1 MGVKSGLSH
10 HLRVRAFPYSDMQD
24 SFVANREA
32 KLIRIRERGIDP
44 YPPRYRRTC
53 DNAAAVA
60 LFEAVEAES
69 RPAADAEGLSLAGRI
84 VALRNMGRSAF
95 LDLQDASGSIQA
107 MLRRNN
113 LGEEGFELLRDL
125 DIGDH
130 LGVEGNLIR
139 TRTGEVTIDAVR
151 ATIIAKGMRPLP
163 EKYHGLRDTETR
175 YRQRYLDL
183 IANRENMDVFRLR
196 SKVISGIRRFLDER
210 GFLEVD
216 TPVLV
221 PVAAGAHARPF
232 ITHHNALDE
241 QLYLRIATEL
251 YLKRLIVGGFDK
263 VYEIGR
269 VFRNEG
275 IDQDHNPEF
284 TLLESYEAYADYNDV
299 MEMVEQMV
307 SRLAIDATGSA
318 QVTVGD
324 QVIDFT
330 PPWRRVSFRE
340 ELQRRSGLDLDDFPE
355 SEEGLAEL
363 QRRARALGVDTG
375 IRESR
380 GRIIDKLL
388 SDLVEPHLVQPTFL
402 LDYPEEM
409 APLAK
414 SKPGSPGY
422 VEKFEAFSCG
432 MEIANSYTELND
444 PQVQRA
450 RFEGQEEIRQ
460 LYQDEEVDRLDEDF
474 LTAIEYGMPPTGGL
488 GIGIDRLVML
498 LSGQRTIRDVVL
510 FPQMRQLRLETGTN
524 LPPIQGSEQLE
535 ARPGLPDAPL

>member
-1 MGVKSGLSH
+1 M
-10 HLRVRAFPYSDMQD
+10 PD
-24 SFVANREA
+24 SQEIQAETTLPPTTGTAEVHKISREN
-32 KLIRIRERGIDP
+32 KLARLRERGIDP
-44 YPPRYRRTC
+44 YPPRFFRTC
-53 DNAAAVA
+53 DNAAAIA
-60 LFEAVEAES
+60 TFTDVEAGEQPEEAS
-69 RPAADAEGLSLAGRI
+69 QGFALAGRVI
-84 VALRNMGRSAF
+84 SIRQMGRAAF
-95 LDLQDASGSIQA
+95 LDLQDDSGTIQA
-107 MLRRNN
+107 LFRRNN
-113 LGEEGFELLRDL
+113 LGDDFELLRDL

-130 LGVEGNLIR
+130 LGVQGNLIR
-139 TRTGEVTIDAVR
+139 TRTGEITIDALT
-151 ATIIAKGMRPLP
+151 AAIITKGLRPLP

-183 IANRENMDVFRLR
+183 IANREVMDVFRLR
-196 SKVISGIRRFLDER
+196 SRVISGIRRFLDER

-284 TLLESYEAYADYNDV
+284 TLLESYEAYADYNHV
-299 MEMVEQMV
+299 MEMVEQMI
-307 SRLAIDATGSA
+307 SRLAVEATGA
-318 QVTVGD
+318 VQVTMGD
-324 QVIDFT
+324 QVIDFS
-330 PPWRRVSFRE
+330 PPWRRVSLSE
-340 ELQRRSGLDLDDFPE
+340 ELQRRAGIDLGACDD
-355 SEEGLAEL
+355 SEL
-363 QRRARALGVDTG
+363 QQRARALGVDTG

-388 SDLVEPHLVQPTFL
+388 SDLVEPHLVQPTFM

-409 APLAK
+409 SPLAK
-414 SKPGSPGY
+414 AKPGAPGF
-422 VEKFEAFSCG
+422 VERFEAFACG
-432 MEIANSYTELND
+432 MEVANSYTELND
-444 PQVQRA
+444 PQVQRE
-450 RFEGQEEIRQ
+450 RFEGQEEIRR

-474 LTAIEYGMPPTGGL
+474 LTAMEYGMPPTGGL

-498 LSGQRTIRDVVL
+498 LSGQRSIRDVVL
-510 FPQMRQLRLETGTN
+510 FPQMRRLGN
-524 LPPIQGSEQLE
+524 
-535 ARPGLPDAPL
+535 